1 MRRRIVPLVILPL
14 LLLTGCRDAK
24 IASYRVPKETPEP
37 LPPVLTG
44 DIPASPRPTPGAPA
58 SGGVDPSMA
67 NTAVP
72 TASGNDLSWTAP
84 AHWKP
89 KPASAMRKGS
99 YAIVGAD
106 GAEADLSVT
115 AFPGNVGGDLA
126 NINRWRG
133 QISLPPIA
141 ESDLATQT
149 EHIDANGLHI
159 TFVDFANTASN
170 PPQRITGAIVPLGNA
185 TWFVKLM
192 GPDAVVAAERDAF
205 RTFLHTL
212 QPPANATQ

>member
-1 MRRRIVPLVILPL
+1 MRRQIVFFVILPL
-14 LLLTGCRDAK
+14 LLLSGCREAK
-24 IASYRVPKETPEP
+24 VTSYRVPKESPEP
-37 LPPVLTG
+37 LPPILTG
-44 DIPASPRPTPGAPA
+44 DVPAAPHPTTGAPTA
-58 SGGVDPSMA
+58 GVDPSMA

-72 TASGNDLSWTAP
+72 TAAGGDLSWTAP

-99 YAIVGAD
+99 YAIVGPE
-106 GAEADLSVT
+106 GAEADLSIT

-141 ESDLATQT
+141 ESDLATQS
-149 EHIDANGLHI
+149 EHIDANGFHI
-159 TFVDFANTASN
+159 TFVDFANTAN
-170 PPQRITGAIVPLGNA
+170 PPQRITGAIVPFGNA

-192 GPDAVVAAERDAF
+192 GPDNVVAPEREAF
-205 RTFLHTL
+205 LAFLQTL

>member
-1 MRRRIVPLVILPL
+1 MRRSIVIFVILPL
-14 LLLTGCRDAK
+14 LLLSGCREAK
-24 IASYRVPKETPEP
+24 IASYRVPKEQPEP

-44 DIPASPRPTPGAPA
+44 DIPAAPRSTPNAPA
-58 SGGVDPSMA
+58 AGVDPSMA

-84 AHWKP
+84 AHWKT

-99 YAIVGAD
+99 YAIVGPD
-106 GAEADLSVT
+106 GAEADLSIT

-133 QISLPPIA
+133 QISLPPISD
-141 ESDLATQT
+141 SDLATQT

-159 TFVDFANTASN
+159 TFVDFANTAN

-185 TWFVKLM
+185 TWFVKAM
-192 GPDAVVAAERDAF
+192 GPDSVVAPERETIRAF
-205 RTFLHTL
+205 IQTL

>member
-1 MRRRIVPLVILPL
+1 MRRSLVSFVILPL
-14 LLLTGCRDAK
+14 LLLSGCREAK
-24 IASYRVPKETPEP
+24 ITSYRVPKEQPDP

-44 DIPASPRPTPGAPA
+44 DIPAAPRPTSGAP
-58 SGGVDPSMA
+58 SSGVDPAMA

-72 TASGNDLSWTAP
+72 TASGSDLSWTAP

-89 KPASAMRKGS
+89 KPSSAMRKGS
-99 YAIVGAD
+99 YAVVGPD
-106 GAEADLSVT
+106 GAEADLSIT
-115 AFPGNVGGDLA
+115 AFPGDVGGDLA

-133 QISLPPIA
+133 QISLPPISEA
-141 ESDLATQT
+141 DLATQT

-159 TFVDFANTASN
+159 TFVDFANTAT

-192 GPDAVVAAERDAF
+192 GPDAVVAPERNHFRAF
-205 RTFLHTL
+205 LQTL
-212 QPPANATQ
+212 QPPANTTQ